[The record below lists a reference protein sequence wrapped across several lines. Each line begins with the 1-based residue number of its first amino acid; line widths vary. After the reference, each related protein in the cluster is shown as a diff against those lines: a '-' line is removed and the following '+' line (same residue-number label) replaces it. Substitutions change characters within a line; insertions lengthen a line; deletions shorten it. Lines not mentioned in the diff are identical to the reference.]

1 MAGSLNKVMIIG
13 HLGRDPELRYT
24 QTGTPVATL
33 NIATS
38 ENYTDRS
45 GNKGDRTEWHRV
57 VVWERQAETCNT
69 YLKKGSLVY
78 VEGSLQTRQ
87 WQDQQGQTRYTTE
100 IRAQRIQFLDTRRGQ
115 QGGQQYDGDD
125 YQPQGRPQQGRLPA
139 ASTGAAGLRRA
150 AGPGL

>member
-1 MAGSLNKVMIIG
+1 M
-13 HLGRDPELRYT
+13 
-24 QTGTPVATL
+24 
-33 NIATS
+33 
-38 ENYTDRS
+38 
-45 GNKGDRTEWHRV
+45 

-78 VEGSLQTRQ
+78 VEGSPAKPRQ

-125 YQPQGRPQQGRLPA
+125 YQPQGRPQQGGYQQPPQGQPGYGGPQDQGYDTSA
-139 ASTGAAGLRRA
+139 PQQ
-150 AGPGL
+150 GPGGGGGGGDDQGGPIFPSEIDQMPF